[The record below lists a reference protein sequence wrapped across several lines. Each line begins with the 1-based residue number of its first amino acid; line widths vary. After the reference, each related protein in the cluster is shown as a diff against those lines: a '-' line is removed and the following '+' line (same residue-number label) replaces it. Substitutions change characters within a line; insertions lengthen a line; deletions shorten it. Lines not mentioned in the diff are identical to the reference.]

1 MLGCAR
7 RRKSEVLKRRALV
20 RAALQ
25 SLPGLGAAATLHQ
38 QAFGAAQSDR
48 AGASKPR
55 SLRIAFPAAEGQL
68 DPTQTNSSLYSST
81 ILAQI
86 LEAPLC
92 YDYLARPVRLL
103 PNTAAALPEVSADG
117 QRFTLR
123 IRPGI
128 VFADDAAF
136 KGRPR
141 ELVAA
146 DYVYSWKRFFDPR
159 WKSSD
164 LYILE
169 GAKMPGLAALR
180 ERAIKSGQA
189 FDYDSP
195 VEGLRAADRYT
206 LVVQLGE
213 PDPRFIYNFATPG
226 IFGAVAREVV
236 EFYGDDIGAHP
247 VGTGAFRLGAWR
259 RASRIELLRSASY
272 RPSTYNGQA
281 VGEAGVAAAGTPAA
295 EIAASLAGR
304 RLPLVDRV
312 QIDIVDEAQPRWLA
326 FLNGQFDWLE
336 LPGAFAPM
344 AVPGGRL
351 APFLAKRGVRLQQS
365 LQPDMAMQYFNM
377 DDALVG
383 GLAPAKVALR
393 RAIALAYDSAREIAS
408 VRGGLGLLAQSVV
421 PPHTSGYDAAY
432 RSEMSEYSPTK
443 ARALLD
449 VHGYVDRNAD
459 GWRETPDGQPLLL
472 RIASMSD
479 QVSRSQNELW
489 KKALDAV
496 GLRAV
501 FEISTWP
508 ELLKKSRA
516 NTLMIWGYGW
526 SAASP
531 DGGFFLGIAYGPHAA
546 EANDSRFALP
556 AFDRLFERQRRLP
569 DGPEREALMREAK
582 NLLVAYMPYKVRYH
596 RILVDLVQPGTRHY
610 WRHPF
615 MRDTWRFVEGA
626 EPS

>member
-1 MLGCAR
+1 MR
-7 RRKSEVLKRRALV
+7 RRTLV
-20 RAALQ
+20 RALT
-25 SLPGLGAAATLHQ
+25 GLAAAGAANAQAPAGAAADKAEVKKT
-38 QAFGAAQSDR
+38 
-48 AGASKPR
+48 R
-55 SLRIAFPAAEGQL
+55 SLRIAFSAAEGQL
-68 DPTQTNSSLYSST
+68 DPTQTNSSLYSSA

-103 PNTAAALPEVSADG
+103 PNTAVALPEVSPDG
-117 QRFTLR
+117 QRFTFH

-128 VFADDAAF
+128 FFADDPAF
-136 KGRPR
+136 KGQPR

-169 GAKMPGLAALR
+169 GGKLPGLAALR
-180 ERAIKSGQA
+180 ERAVRTGQPFA
-189 FDYDSP
+189 YDTP
-195 VEGLRAADRYT
+195 VAGLFAPERYT

-236 EFYGDDIGAHP
+236 EFYGDEIGAHP

-259 RASRIELLRSASY
+259 RASRIELLRSPSY
-272 RPSTYNGQA
+272 RPTRYAGQP
-281 VGEAGVAAAGTPAA
+281 AAEPLAA
-295 EIAASLAGR
+295 EIARGLAGR
-304 RLPLVDRV
+304 QLPLVDRV

-326 FLNGQFDWLE
+326 FLGGRFDWLE

-344 AVPGGRL
+344 AVPGGQL
-351 APFLAKRGVRLQQS
+351 APFLAKRGVRLQKS
-365 LQPDMAMQYFNM
+365 LQPDMSMHYFNM
-377 DDALVG
+377 NDALVG

-408 VRGGLGLLAQSVV
+408 VRGGLGVLAQSVV
-421 PPHTSGYDAAY
+421 PPHTSGFDPSY
-432 RSEMSEYSPTK
+432 RSEMSEYNPAK

-449 VHGYVDRNAD
+449 VYGYLDRNGD
-459 GWRETPDGQPLLL
+459 GWRETPDGQPLRL

-489 KKALDAV
+489 KRALDAV
-496 GLRAV
+496 GLRAE

-508 ELLKKSRA
+508 ELLKRSR
-516 NTLMIWGYGW
+516 TSSLMIWGYAW
-526 SAASP
+526 TAASP
-531 DGGFFLGIAYGPHAA
+531 DGGFFLGIAYGPHAD
-546 EANDSRFALP
+546 EANDARFALP

-582 NLLVAYMPYKVRYH
+582 NLLVAYMPYKAHYH
-596 RILVDLVQPGTRHY
+596 RILIDLVQAGTRHY

-615 MRDTWRFVEGA
+615 MRDTWRFVDA
-626 EPS
+626 ATPP